1 MLMAKNLKRDKSAQE
16 LLSLRAVELK
26 KQKKKRDDKLDDLTK
41 SRERER
47 KKPCLGSR

>member
-1 MLMAKNLKRDKSAQE
+1 MAKNLKRDKSAQE

-26 KQKKKRDDKLDDLTK
+26 RKQKKKRDDKLDDLTK

-47 KKPCLGSR
+47 KEPYLGSR

>member
-26 KQKKKRDDKLDDLTK
+26 RKQKKKRDDKLDDLMK
-41 SRERER
+41 M
-47 KKPCLGSR
+47 